1 MTTQS
6 KVASSINLKEFLKDM
21 FIGTRKR
28 KFVSAAILL
37 IIGFLIH
44 IKNMKTGADQL
55 KIKLK
60 DKDAKKVYNI
70 TNSRKEERVT
80 LTLYF
85 FPELRNS

>member
-55 KIKLK
+55 KIKLR

-70 TNSRKEERVT
+70 TNSRKEKRVT

>member
-44 IKNMKTGADQL
+44 IKNMKTGADQ
-55 KIKLK
+55 IKLK
-60 DKDAKKVYNI
+60 LRDKDIKKVNH
-70 TNSRKEERVT
+70 TNNCRKEARVT
-80 LTLYF
+80 LTQSF
-85 FPELRNS
+85 SPE

>member
-55 KIKLK
+55 KIKLR

>member
-1 MTTQS
+1 
-6 KVASSINLKEFLKDM
+6 M

-44 IKNMKTGADQL
+44 IKNMKTGADSL
-55 KIKLK
+55 KIKIR
-60 DKDAKKVYNI
+60 DKDAKKVINTSNY
-70 TNSRKEERVT
+70 RKVERVT

-85 FPELRNS
+85 SPGLRNYSK

>member
-55 KIKLK
+55 KIKLR

-70 TNSRKEERVT
+70 TNGRKEERVT

>member
-55 KIKLK
+55 KIKLR
-60 DKDAKKVYNI
+60 DKDAKKVHNI
-70 TNSRKEERVT
+70 TNGRKEERVT